1 MSDAR
6 RIGDPDP
13 GIVRQEFPGSQ
24 VMPGIKGGW
33 VAVWKQRAYTGKSP
47 EALVSKMRSGQYS
60 LPVRDESMEAST

>member
-1 MSDAR
+1 
-6 RIGDPDP
+6 
-13 GIVRQEFPGSQ
+13 
-24 VMPGIKGGW
+24 MPGIKGGW